1 MAKKKARV
9 FLKNC
14 DNYAQ
19 SYCFNK
25 GFIIYPE
32 MSTGGYK
39 IWYEIYGKGKFYD
52 NGVIFSE
59 SEVYQ
64 AIWDLYS
71 KILEYDENRKC

>member
-25 GFIIYPE
+25 GFIIVPK
-32 MSTGGYK
+32 MVTGGYK
-39 IWYEIYGKGKFYD
+39 I
-52 NGVIFSE
+52 
-59 SEVYQ
+59 
-64 AIWDLYS
+64 
-71 KILEYDENRKC
+71 